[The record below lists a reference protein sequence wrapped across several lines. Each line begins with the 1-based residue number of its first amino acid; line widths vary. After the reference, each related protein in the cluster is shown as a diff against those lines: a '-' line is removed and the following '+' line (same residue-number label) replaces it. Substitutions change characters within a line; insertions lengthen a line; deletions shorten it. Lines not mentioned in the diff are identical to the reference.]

1 MSKTIEVSEETYS
14 KIKDQLG
21 ADEKIKEINSLEELI
36 GETYLFQCARYIY
49 HGEVKKIT
57 PDYIELKNAGVVFE
71 TGEYENNEPENLQK
85 LPKGNVFV
93 LRQAIESFYKL
104 NW

>member
-1 MSKTIEVSEETYS
+1 MPTIEISEETLA

-21 ADEKIKEINSLEELI
+21 SDVELKEIESLQDLI

-57 PDYIELKNAGVVFE
+57 SDYIELKNAGVVFE
-71 TGEYENNEPENLQK
+71 TGRYDSNHPEDLQK

-93 LRQAIESFYKL
+93 LRQAIESFYQL